1 MSNQLEPEGNAMSSF
16 VIGEIG
22 LQASVVV
29 EVSIECVDPIP
40 QDSPFAK
47 YECMTESIS
56 EVIHRI
62 KRGDE
67 VRALFNDP
75 SVARWARV
83 EIVAFPD
90 GTETICVPKDGP
102 QLNRLP
108 SYQVR
113 VS

>member
-1 MSNQLEPEGNAMSSF
+1 MSSF

-22 LQASVVV
+22 LEASVVV

-40 QDSPFAK
+40 QDSPLAK
-47 YECMTESIS
+47 YECITESVS

-62 KRGDE
+62 KQGDE
-67 VRALFNDP
+67 VRARFSDEGA
-75 SVARWARV
+75 ARWARI
-83 EIVAFPD
+83 EIVALRD
-90 GTETICVPKDGP
+90 GTESIGVPKDGP

-108 SYQVR
+108 AYQVR